1 MTVGGEVLS
10 KGASSIGESNFPL
23 SRETLNPIL
32 LSEFL
37 AKISALNVF
46 ISITDRA
53 VYDIR

>member
-53 VYDIR
+53 YDIR